1 MSASSRND
9 TDAAFSGRAR
19 FHRFTRRDRC
29 PHCNHDGPCISF
41 DNGDILCHREGE
53 PGNWTD
59 SFIGGYWHRAED
71 ATADRPAPRRLPA
84 SPSTRPSAPINL
96 NKRHAIVAD
105 LLKMCPLSEAQ
116 CVAHHLTEAQASR
129 YGWLPGDF
137 SSQAAIIA
145 ALLHTYTR
153 EELRGVP
160 GFREQNGNIKIR
172 GAGMMLPTR
181 DLDGKIQAID
191 LRRDT
196 VKDGQ
201 ARYYKLSSRTD
212 DDVDAPS
219 PGAPPHIAI
228 PAGGVTVTSVI
239 GITEGVK
246 KADYAADALG
256 YPVISIPGIGSWRAA
271 SEVLERFAGSVVV
284 LMLDQDDPAKAEG
297 RVVADV
303 ERTRQALAT
312 TAFSLGY
319 AVRLA
324 TWDHTHAKGID
335 DLLATGE
342 TFTIERYRLLTR
354 GDDDTT
360 AATIVGGDASNED
373 QDERPPRYGV
383 PTLAEARALPHETL
397 ARRYVSAADRAYAGD
412 TYLDLI
418 GRVSKHAAVITP
430 EIDPTAK
437 RSRPVLTPTDR
448 MCGVN
453 AILGI
458 RAASKGALS
467 TQPVPMYR
475 AAIAACGTS
484 VGTASS
490 SMAQLARVG
499 ILEQAP
505 DDDEEGRRLYALP
518 AIMPHDI
525 PTDNVLAFD
534 SRRRSGERRRACL
547 GCGGTEFERTTR
559 VRVSCTTCGDIITDK
574 TRVVKLSDYDD
585 DAAGAAA
592 AAGMPTRDTPPVAN
606 CNTYRPATD
615 TQKIDGDD
623 RSNDLGVAICNAA
636 PFDRGGAP
644 PLQIAT
650 PPPTTRRQA
659 RIGDRAASHGH
670 RASRDDIPR
679 PWEPDDE
686 ARDHDPCDGGFTVDV
701 APVVARPV
709 PLTLPLPPLLDTVG
723 ATAQGDDGQPT
734 ERCRTCKTAHYRWSD
749 RWGEWVC
756 ATCWPPP
763 LHIQGRTPTHDGGA
777 S

>member
-1 MSASSRND
+1 MSDGPRDDTGAASR
-9 TDAAFSGRAR
+9 GHAR
-19 FHRFTRRDRC
+19 FHRFTGRDRC
-29 PHCNHDGPCISF
+29 PHCDHDGPCISF

-129 YGWLPGDF
+129 YGWLPGDS

-181 DLDGKIQAID
+181 DLDGKIHAID

-219 PGAPPHIAI
+219 PGAPPHVAI
-228 PAGGVTVTSVI
+228 PAGGVTVASVI

-324 TWDHTHAKGID
+324 TWDHTRAKGID

-342 TFTIERYRLLTR
+342 TFTIERYRPAPMAQIADAGPIAGITPAPDGSGLITIDPRLLAWLVSQ
-354 GDDDTT
+354 T
-360 AATIVGGDASNED
+360 AATTEL
-373 QDERPPRYGV
+373 RLRYNYI
-383 PTLAEARALPHETL
+383 LAVARDRALNDGQKLTEIVLSSHLPAH
-397 ARRYVSAADRAYAGD
+397 RSAA
-412 TYLDLI
+412 
-418 GRVSKHAAVITP
+418 
-430 EIDPTAK
+430 TAE
-437 RSRPVLTPTDR
+437 PVT
-448 MCGVN
+448 V
-453 AILGI
+453 
-458 RAASKGALS
+458 AASTIARELGSKVTIQKDGKPRPTKLS
-467 TQPVPMYR
+467 TV
-475 AAIAACGTS
+475 TKN
-484 VGTASS
+484 
-490 SMAQLARVG
+490 LA
-499 ILEQAP
+499 
-505 DDDEEGRRLYALP
+505 
-518 AIMPHDI
+518 
-525 PTDNVLAFD
+525 
-534 SRRRSGERRRACL
+534 
-547 GCGGTEFERTTR
+547 
-559 VRVSCTTCGDIITDK
+559 DIITLGVRKRDEVISERVITNPRKRDK
-574 TRVVKLSDYDD
+574 NGHPLQETIKVTNYAYHSGGSLPGERMDREQALAAETRAKVDRTRPRCSNCYSDKLKPTSHVCLKCGKVSSDV
-585 DAAGAAA
+585 DAMRAGHELVDL
-592 AAGMPTRDTPPVAN
+592 GDGRFVHRDTGESIVPGVPVEVIDTHDWNPVMGSAN
-606 CNTYRPATD
+606 GKEGVLKDAQD
-615 TQKIDGDD
+615 THDWIPVTIEPCEGSD
-623 RSNDLGVAICNAA
+623 RNPVMAPMLFMTALSNDEQPSSL
-636 PFDRGGAP
+636 
-644 PLQIAT
+644 
-650 PPPTTRRQA
+650 
-659 RIGDRAASHGH
+659 S
-670 RASRDDIPR
+670 S
-679 PWEPDDE
+679 
-686 ARDHDPCDGGFTVDV
+686 
-701 APVVARPV
+701 
-709 PLTLPLPPLLDTVG
+709 PLPHPAWPDHWRLCPG
-723 ATAQGDDGQPT
+723 GCGIPQPHGS
-734 ERCRTCKTAHYRWSD
+734 TCKACRIRQDSI
-749 RWGEWVC
+749 
-756 ATCWPPP
+756 P
-763 LHIQGRTPTHDGGA
+763 LHISGRTSSHDGGA
-777 S
+777 L